1 MTKKTTV
8 CKQHFI
14 DWAEVGGLDGFMAAY
29 KAAPTYNEKRII
41 IESLPMQTN
50 PEWLAARR
58 GHITA
63 SKMKDFLG
71 MDRTGKKPGKGYK
84 NVVRRLVAEQLGWEE
99 SEQTWNEK
107 AAIKR
112 GLAFEARAVQLFEQ
126 ETGIKLKTDIGFVS
140 TDIDGLPF
148 GCSTDGY
155 AMDENNNYICI
166 AEIKSFELYRILE
179 ELDILHSEDVYEQMQ
194 AQMFICD
201 CPRSYK
207 IIYCAELDKIFYMK
221 YTRGQDFARRLHDRI
236 PLAKEHQAYLL
247 SNLQYTDLTDK
258 IMAE

>member
-1 MTKKTTV
+1 MAKPTT

-14 DWAEVGGLDGFMAAY
+14 DWESVGGLQAFLDSYA
-29 KAAPTYNEKRII
+29 AAPSYNEKRII

-71 MDRTGKKPGKGYK
+71 MDRTGKKAGKGYK

-99 SEQTWNEK
+99 TEPTWNEK
-107 AAIKR
+107 ASIKR
-112 GLAFEARAVQLFEQ
+112 GLAFEARAIQLFEK

-140 TDIDGLPF
+140 EEIDGLPF

-155 AMDENNNYICI
+155 AMDEDGNYTCI
-166 AEIKSFELYRILE
+166 AEIKSFELYRVLE
-179 ELDILHSEDVYEQMQ
+179 ELDILHSDDVYEQMQ
-194 AQMFICD
+194 AQMFICN
-201 CPRSYK
+201 CPRAYK
-207 IIYCAELDKIFYMK
+207 IIYCAELDRIFYMK
-221 YTRGQDFARRLHDRI
+221 YTRGLDFARRLYDRI
-236 PLAKEHQAYLL
+236 PLAKEHQEYLL

>member
-1 MTKKTTV
+1 MAKTTK

-14 DWAEVGGLDGFMAAY
+14 DWESVGGLQGFLDAY
-29 KAAPTYNEKRII
+29 AAAPTYNEKRTI

-71 MDRTGKKPGKGYK
+71 MDRSGKNPGKGYL
-84 NVVRRLVAEQLGWEE
+84 NVVRRLVAEQMGWEE
-99 SEQTWNEK
+99 AEATWNEK
-107 AAIKR
+107 ASIKR
-112 GLAFEARAVQLFEQ
+112 GLAFEARAIQLFEE
-126 ETGIKLKTDIGFVS
+126 ETGIKLQTDIGFVS
-140 TDIDGLPF
+140 EDIDGLPF

-155 AMDENNNYICI
+155 TKDENGKYACV
-166 AEIKSFELYRILE
+166 AEIKSFEMYRILE

-221 YTRGQDFARRLHDRI
+221 YTRGLDFARRLHDRI
-236 PLAKEHQAYLL
+236 PLAKKHREHLL

>member
-14 DWAEVGGLDGFMAAY
+14 DWVAVGGLDGFMAAY